1 MDERTKKR
9 IDKKTKEFMKSARSF
24 LLAKAGGVEIP
35 AEWELSIYMLE
46 IYFKQFL
53 ELNEEISAMDTI
65 LVQSKYGLIVSPL
78 CSARDKA
85 AVRLES
91 LNENRGGVEMTAADA
106 ADNLSKELISS
117 FFGGIIRERKPS
129 VGLNDANSGE
139 IFEVEA
145 FGEGLGADQ
154 DINFAGTD
162 LIIERIEG
170 FGLFVIAV
178 ETGDIGGF
186 KKFF

>member
-1 MDERTKKR
+1 MDEKAKKR
-9 IDKKTKEFMKSARSF
+9 IEKKTKEFMKSARAF
-24 LLAKAGGVEIP
+24 LLSKAGGIEIP

-91 LNENRGGVEMTAADA
+91 LMKQMGMTMKSGKQIGATDIK
-106 ADNLSKELISS
+106 KESS
-117 FFGGIIRERKPS
+117 P
-129 VGLNDANSGE
+129 L
-139 IFEVEA
+139 
-145 FGEGLGADQ
+145 DQ
-154 DINFAGTD
+154 FMQAQNKK
-162 LIIERIEG
+162 IEKR
-170 FGLFVIAV
+170 
-178 ETGDIGGF
+178 
-186 KKFF
+186 

>member
-91 LNENRGGVEMTAADA
+91 LMKQMGMTM
-106 ADNLSKELISS
+106 K
-117 FFGGIIRERKPS
+117 
-129 VGLNDANSGE
+129 SGKQ
-139 IFEVEA
+139 
-145 FGEGLGADQ
+145 LGAT
-154 DINFAGTD
+154 DIKKEESPLD
-162 LIIERIEG
+162 LYLKSQNQKIEKR
-170 FGLFVIAV
+170 
-178 ETGDIGGF
+178 
-186 KKFF
+186 

>member
-9 IDKKTKEFMKSARSF
+9 IEKKTKEFMKSARAF

-46 IYFKQFL
+46 IYFRQFL

-91 LNENRGGVEMTAADA
+91 LMKQMGMTM
-106 ADNLSKELISS
+106 K
-117 FFGGIIRERKPS
+117 
-129 VGLNDANSGE
+129 SGKQ
-139 IFEVEA
+139 
-145 FGEGLGADQ
+145 LGATDIKKEESPLDQ
-154 DINFAGTD
+154 FMQAQNKK
-162 LIIERIEG
+162 IEKR
-170 FGLFVIAV
+170 
-178 ETGDIGGF
+178 
-186 KKFF
+186 